1 MTDETRAVLP
11 VRALR
16 AAFSLFAW
24 WVRRVAE
31 ENPRTFGGGLE
42 ASTMPPIRVV
52 LLLFL
57 CLNEVLLL
65 LVGRLEV
72 ALTTAERGV
81 FPRVERGVF
90 LAWNFADWQYPRW
103 PFPLR
108 DGRLPACVGN
118 ALVLFVL
125 WVNEVL
131 PRVL

>member
-1 MTDETRAVLP
+1 MTDETRVVLP

-31 ENPRTFGGGLE
+31 EIRAFGGGLE
-42 ASTMPPIRVV
+42 DSTMPPIRVV

-57 CLNEVLLL
+57 CLNEVQLP
-65 LVGRLEV
+65 LVGRLEM

-90 LAWNFADWQYPRW
+90 LVENNFADWQYPRL
-103 PFPLR
+103 PFLLR
-108 DGRLPACVGN
+108 DGRLPAWVGN

-125 WVNEVL
+125 WGSEVL